1 MVTAFNLP
9 QCSKLIKIKENET
22 EIKIYHMQMQKKR
35 EKMFKSVVIYSLSG
49 YIPIVLFLNPVQP

>member
-22 EIKIYHMQMQKKR
+22 EIKSYHMQMQKKR
-35 EKMFKSVVIYSLSG
+35 EQIFIKSVVIYSLSG
-49 YIPIVLFLNPVQP
+49 